1 MSKQQ
6 TKQDTAVPRFTS
18 AARRIRAGIVQQ
30 KRRLDERQSSTKRMH
45 VGAHEVLDF
54 SDDEGLDLDYYAY
67 ELVRLQ
73 TLTEVTIKV
82 FKQPQ
87 ALIDALDDFKTAL
100 PYLKE
105 VRNPLTHP
113 ANTDELDNVVF
124 FGALEK
130 LEPGGRVRYLVD
142 PRYNHH
148 CAALK
153 LADELLNYLR
163 GYLKQSIEADPPLP
177 LKDQIAERN
186 KQVP

>member
-30 KRRLDERQSSTKRMH
+30 KRRLDERQSSTKGMH

-87 ALIDALDDFKTAL
+87 ALIDALDDFKTHSPTSRRSATRC
-100 PYLKE
+100 P
-105 VRNPLTHP
+105 
-113 ANTDELDNVVF
+113 
-124 FGALEK
+124 
-130 LEPGGRVRYLVD
+130 PGEHGRARQRGVPWC
-142 PRYNHH
+142 PR
-148 CAALK
+148 
-153 LADELLNYLR
+153 
-163 GYLKQSIEADPPLP
+163 EA
-177 LKDQIAERN
+177 
-186 KQVP
+186 